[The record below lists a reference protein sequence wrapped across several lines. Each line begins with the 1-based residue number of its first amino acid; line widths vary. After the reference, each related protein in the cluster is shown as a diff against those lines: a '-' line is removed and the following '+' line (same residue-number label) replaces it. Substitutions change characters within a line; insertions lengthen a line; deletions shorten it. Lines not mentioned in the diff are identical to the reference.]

1 MDDHYNN
8 NFENS
13 PNKRD
18 SKDFNRPPIDKDLSA
33 IRNENK
39 ELKENNARLIEKLR
53 ELEKKVKI
61 SNIKLDEVIYN

>member
-39 ELKENNARLIEKLR
+39 ELKENNARLIELAY
-53 ELEKKVKI
+53 L
-61 SNIKLDEVIYN
+61 